1 MRCPQTVDA
10 GVYVLG
16 ALAPADR
23 AQYERHLAGC
33 AECRNEVAELAVLP
47 GLLGRLDAGT
57 AVAIDRPATKAP
69 AALLDSVLRT
79 AGAERGRSARRRR
92 WQFAGAGLAAACLAV
107 LAAVG
112 VTVMVSKPATPPKP
126 VVAQM
131 RPVDADVPIVA
142 LLGYDEADGG
152 TDIRMLCL
160 YAQSSQYNTPWMV
173 QLVVYP
179 RGGGQPVPLKPWPVR
194 PGQDAAPTH
203 AHVSLAPNDID
214 RIELDRADGEKL
226 LVYQPA

>member
-1 MRCPQTVDA
+1 MKCPQTVDA

-16 ALAPADR
+16 ALSPADR

-33 AECRNEVAELAVLP
+33 AECREEVAELAVLP

-57 AVAIDRPATKAP
+57 AASIDAPTAKAP
-69 AALLDSVLRT
+69 PALLDSVLRT
-79 AGAERGRSARRRR
+79 AGTERHRSLRRRR

-112 VTVMVSKPATPPKP
+112 VSVMVARPTPPPKP

-142 LLGYDEADGG
+142 LLGYDAANGG

-160 YAQSSQYNTPWMV
+160 YAESSQYDTPWMV
-173 QLVVYP
+173 RLVIYP

-194 PGQDAAPTH
+194 PGQDAAPTS
-203 AHVSLAPNDID
+203 AHVSLAPRDID

-226 LVYQPA
+226 LVYQAT